1 MGGAL
6 LSTDFPALVRDFLA
20 EQYREHPVRA
30 SGMGLT
36 EYDDQLDDLSADAY
50 QRRADAKTAWRRR
63 FESIDPNDLSFD
75 ERIDRDLAVAG
86 LVEEG
91 VYDEWEVWRRQP
103 DHYLNPGMR
112 GIFTLFLHRLRPEE
126 ELVTSAV
133 ERLRQVPDN
142 LAAGR
147 ANLRPELVPELLLA
161 RAINQARAGANY
173 LRFLLPAEM
182 DEANR
187 GRMEEAGAAAAEAYG
202 EFADFLEEMRPNAT
216 GDWAFGEV
224 RYNTILRQA
233 ELLSF
238 DARALRERG
247 RQQIEELSEAL
258 RQGAQELRG
267 TDDWHAVLQELN
279 GDRPLTPEAMRLG
292 YEEWTERARQFLRD
306 RGLVSFPEGEECAV
320 VPSAPFQRPVLAV
333 ASYVS
338 PPSYAKTMRGHFFV
352 PYPPDGASEEEIAK
366 RLASNCYP
374 NIPTTAVHEAYPGHH
389 WHLVMAKGNPSP
401 LRQWFGTSYFAEGW
415 ALYAERMM
423 REAGFY
429 DDLRHVMFQY
439 EATLFR
445 AARIVA
451 DTSLHLGEMTH
462 SEAVEFMRANSS
474 LTEPTAVAEVTRY
487 CSWPTQ
493 ASSYLTGALE
503 ILRIR
508 DRFLSARETDASDV
522 DALRDFHDAITSSG
536 TLPIALAERAVMAA
550 I

>member
-1 MGGAL
+1 
-6 LSTDFPALVRDFLA
+6 LSTDVPELVGDFLA

-36 EYDDQLDDLSADAY
+36 EYDGQLDDLSAEAFE
-50 QRRADAKTAWRRR
+50 RRADATTAWRRR
-63 FESIDPNDLSFD
+63 FEAIDPGDLSFN

-86 LVEEG
+86 LVEQG

-112 GIFTLFLHRLRPEE
+112 GIFTLFLHRLRPEG
-126 ELVTSAV
+126 ELVSAAA

-142 LAAGR
+142 LAAGH
-147 ANLRPELVPELLLA
+147 ANLVPEMVPELLLA

-173 LRFLLPAEM
+173 LRVLLPADISE
-182 DEANR
+182 ENR
-187 GRMEEAGAAAAEAYG
+187 PAMQEAGAAAADAY
-202 EFADFLEEMRPNAT
+202 EDFAGFLEEMRPSAR

-238 DARALRERG
+238 DARALRETG
-247 RQQIEELSEAL
+247 RQQIAELSESL
-258 RQGAQELRG
+258 REGAQELRG

-279 GDRPLTPEAMRLG
+279 EDRPMTPEAMRQG
-292 YEEWTERARQFLRD
+292 YEEWTERARQFLRE
-306 RGLVSFPEGEECAV
+306 RRLVSFPPGEECAV

-333 ASYVS
+333 ASYVA
-338 PPSYAKTMRGHFFV
+338 PPSFAETMQGHFFV
-352 PYPPDGASEEEIAK
+352 PYPPDGASDEEVAK

-374 NIPTTAVHEAYPGHH
+374 TIPTTSVHEAYPGHH
-389 WHLVMAKGNPSP
+389 WHLVMAKGNRSH

-462 SEAVEFMRANSS
+462 PEAVEFMMANSS

-493 ASSYLTGALE
+493 ASSYLTGCLE

-508 DRFLSARETDASDV
+508 DRFLSARGADASDV
-522 DALRDFHDAITSSG
+522 DALRDFHDAIASSG

-550 I
+550 V